1 MKGLGTNRNRHLSD
15 SCDPSSV
22 PPEALYPQKTST
34 LPRSPYLLSPTMD
47 HYGTMDPHHYPSANP
62 GSLPPDC
69 MLPLNNQLSNSSTFP
84 RIHYNSYDQSDF
96 SPPGDSIGGITT
108 GTMGT
113 SMSMGMGMGI
123 GMAGMSGRTP
133 MITSGSATISH
144 HATKNQV
151 PPNLLEQFDKQ
162 LPGGRDGF
170 STLQFHRT
178 SAVAA
183 TKQRT
188 DSPGRIRYML
198 HSVQKLFAKSQSL
211 ESHNMK
217 GNINGRSA
225 GSGGGSSGT
234 EDGGKQN
241 RRSKSKDRGT
251 KSEGT
256 AKRRP
261 RSNMSGY
268 WSSDDLDSSDLSS
281 YRNPMAM
288 MTLGRPTTHDSQGGQ
303 SRYIHSGYN
312 TISSSKSNNDMKYQ
326 ALPGPGGGGGGGGA
340 SMLINDSDFM
350 KGSSWSTL
358 TMGQPRQVIQK
369 GSATLDRSMLKSKSC
384 QQELTC
390 NYLQVGRR
398 VSRPEVNVGDW
409 SSTLGR
415 SGGAN
420 EIPCRRMRSGSYVKA
435 MGDIEDSDDSEGSP
449 KPSPKTAARRQ
460 SYLRATQ
467 QSLSDQ
473 LPPRNCLPSL
483 RELSNNRSLD
493 NLDCIGDSGSSF
505 PRWDDD
511 DFSQACSTLG
521 RSSCIGQLRDLE
533 MSHRYEDRSSEST
546 YRDSRSHSQDNPEP
560 PDLPMPTCFRSRS
573 HSYLRAIQA
582 GCSQDDDTASMD
594 SGSPP
599 PTATTVRTYSTST
612 VSTCITT
619 CKKAAPP
626 PVPPRTTS
634 KPYISVTVQSS
645 TESAQ
650 DNYLDQQDRRSE
662 VNSQSSHAHSN
673 SSDSLDSTRANSLA
687 RGISR
692 PPHIIPTPVAT
703 PREPITAN
711 AATTANASTETS
723 DSVVQH
729 EPLKTGLS
737 KGNLVAEEP
746 QVVPI
751 PRRKLS
757 SIGIQVDCIQ
767 EVQREETPPLA
778 RFQSIGVQV
787 EDGWQLSRSS
797 SMASKQEIDSDT
809 QDISIISHI
818 ISNNARPTEKKV
830 MVNSASQ
837 SMHSPPG
844 RNSLDNG
851 DATGGASSPPP
862 PRQILNRSTTRS
874 SSSSFSESLDP
885 ALDPSSLP
893 PPDPW
898 LESGNG
904 SNSSAP
910 QSGGGGT
917 LCRRDGHWF
926 LKLLQAETG
935 RMEGWCQQMDQETKD
950 NQLSEEV
957 LGKVRSAVGSAQLLM
972 SQKFQQFRGLCEQNL
987 NVNANPRA
995 TAQDLAGFWDLLQ
1008 LSIEDISL
1016 KFDELYHLKSN
1027 DWQPVPSAA
1036 AHSPPERKDE
1046 DKSAPPVPKKPGKGR
1061 PALGREKSADSSS
1074 TSSSASAEKQ
1084 RQEARKRLLAAKKAA
1099 SFRQN
1104 SATESADSIEI
1115 YVPEAQTRL

>member
-15 SCDPSSV
+15 SCDPSSGH
-22 PPEALYPQKTST
+22 PEANYPQKTST

-47 HYGTMDPHHYPSANP
+47 HYGTMDPHLYPSANP
-62 GSLPPDC
+62 GSFPPDC

-96 SPPGDSIGGITT
+96 SPPGDSIGGIST

-113 SMSMGMGMGI
+113 SMSMGMGTSI
-123 GMAGMSGRTP
+123 GMAGLSGRTP

-144 HATKNQV
+144 HMTKNQA
-151 PPNLLEQFDKQ
+151 PASLLEFDKQ
-162 LPGGRDGF
+162 LPGGHDGF
-170 STLQFHRT
+170 STLQYHRT

-183 TKQRT
+183 AKQRT

-217 GNINGRSA
+217 GNVNGRST

-234 EDGGKQN
+234 EDSGKQN
-241 RRSKSKDRGT
+241 RRSKSKDRST
-251 KSEGT
+251 KSEAT

-281 YRNPMAM
+281 YHNTMAM
-288 MTLGRPTTHDSQGGQ
+288 MTLGRPTGHESQGGQ

-312 TISSSKSNNDMKYQ
+312 TISSSKSSSDMKYQ
-326 ALPGPGGGGGGGGA
+326 ALPGPGGGGGGGLVGTGG
-340 SMLINDSDFM
+340 MLMNDNDYM
-350 KGSSWSTL
+350 KGGSWSTL
-358 TMGQPRQVIQK
+358 TMGQPRHVIQK

-398 VSRPEVNVGDW
+398 GDW

-435 MGDIEDSDDSEGSP
+435 MGDMEDSDDSEGSP

-493 NLDCIGDSGSSF
+493 NLDCIEGTGSSL

-521 RSSCIGQLRDLE
+521 RRSCMGQLRDLE
-533 MSHRYEDRSSEST
+533 MSHHYEDRSSEST
-546 YRDSRSHSQDNPEP
+546 FRDSRSHSQDNPEP

-582 GCSQDDDTASMD
+582 GCSQDDDTASID
-594 SGSPP
+594 SGCSPP
-599 PTATTVRTYSTST
+599 PTDTSVRTYSTST

-687 RGISR
+687 RGIPR
-692 PPHIIPTPVAT
+692 PPHIIPTPIAT
-703 PREPITAN
+703 PREPIAP
-711 AATTANASTETS
+711 TTANASTETS

-729 EPLKTGLS
+729 ESLKSGLN

-746 QVVPI
+746 LVAPV

-767 EVQREETPPLA
+767 EVPREETPPLA
-778 RFQSIGVQV
+778 KFQSIGVQV

-797 SMASKQEIDSDT
+797 SMASKQETDSDT
-809 QDISIISHI
+809 QDIPVISHV
-818 ISNNARPTEKKV
+818 NNTKPTEKKV

-837 SMHSPPG
+837 SMSSPPG
-844 RNSLDNG
+844 QDSLDNG
-851 DATGGASSPPP
+851 DTTGDTSSPPP

-904 SNSSAP
+904 SNSSVP

-935 RMEGWCQQMDQETKD
+935 RMEGWCQQMEQETKD

-972 SQKFQQFRGLCEQNL
+972 TQKFQQFRGLCEQNL
-987 NVNANPRA
+987 NVNANPRP

-1036 AHSPPERKDE
+1036 AQSPPERKDE
-1046 DKSAPPVPKKPGKGR
+1046 EKVAPPTSKKPGKGR
-1061 PALGREKSADSSS
+1061 PSLGREKSADSSS